1 MDGYCELHKRPWDIK
16 FSNGQW
22 TCECP
27 MCRRQGV
34 YDTCY
39 DVKTT
44 MKKQQEWTVNDHT
57 KIGA

>member
-22 TCECP
+22 AWECP
-27 MCRRQGV
+27 MCRKQGV
-34 YDTCY
+34 YDTYY

-57 KIGA
+57 